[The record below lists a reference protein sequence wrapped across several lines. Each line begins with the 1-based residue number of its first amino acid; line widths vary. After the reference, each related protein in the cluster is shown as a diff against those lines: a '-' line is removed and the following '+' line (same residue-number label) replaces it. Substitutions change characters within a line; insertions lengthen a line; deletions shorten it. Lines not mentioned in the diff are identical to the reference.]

1 MGIRYPGVFSILH
14 GRHNDGWFVV
24 ILFGCFGVCNSIGQL
39 LPKWITFFS
48 HRTCWLS
55 LALHSL
61 CTVFIWLIMQPRPD
75 TLAAQVFHSNIFS
88 YAFAC
93 LWGLLCG
100 VNVCSHITIIS
111 QFHGDDRQKKGQAST
126 LALVHGRV
134 GLLIA
139 SMFGLYFLTTVFASY
154 EWVCPAN
161 SDAVGAGLGMCACSS
176 GYLPSGNQSVFAP
189 GSPVTCRHQEAGAG
203 AGTVLPRL
211 AVSGG
216 LSIHP

>member
-1 MGIRYPGVFSILH
+1 
-14 GRHNDGWFVV
+14 
-24 ILFGCFGVCNSIGQL
+24 
-39 LPKWITFFS
+39 
-48 HRTCWLS
+48 
-55 LALHSL
+55 
-61 CTVFIWLIMQPRPD
+61 MQPRPD

-100 VNVCSHITIIS
+100 INVCSHITIIS

-189 GSPVTCRHQEAGAG
+189 GSPVTCRHQEAGT
-203 AGTVLPRL
+203 GTLLPGL
-211 AVSGG
+211 AVGGG